1 MLRRENVEIKRRV
14 VTPEI
19 FHSARYER
27 QRDALTAERQRK
39 VSDEIA
45 KGSLEGS
52 RSSRRHNIPRA
63 HRTLNPE
70 RTMSVQPNHVEE
82 VEKSWA
88 KVAALGV
95 ENVGVLLF
103 KNIFAVAPEAL
114 ELFSFKN
121 EPDLYNSPK
130 LKAHGANV
138 VSTVGKAVAGL
149 RELEALVP
157 VLAALGERHV
167 GYGILEP
174 HYDVVGK
181 ALVMTLEQG
190 LGDAFTPEVKE
201 AWTLVYGVVATTMKG
216 DHYKK

>member
-1 MLRRENVEIKRRV
+1 MCRRERKTALHFAESSTGAAESFVSNVVFPGYYWSGPCKSRRV
-14 VTPEI
+14 AHRGVTI
-19 FHSARYER
+19 YR
-27 QRDALTAERQRK
+27 AE
-39 VSDEIA
+39 SI
-45 KGSLEGS
+45 
-52 RSSRRHNIPRA
+52 A
-63 HRTLNPE
+63 HRTINPE

-103 KNIFAVAPEAL
+103 KNIFTVAPEAL

-121 EPDLYNSPK
+121 EPDLYDSPK

-181 ALVMTLEQG
+181 ALLMTLEQG